1 MEKRTLPTSRKNVS
15 KGSQNGARRPCKIN
29 EKSDA
34 FFVLIFDSF
43 WGRLG
48 VVLGPIWGAK
58 IDSKSERE
66 FGKNRS
72 CFRSCGRMVPR
83 WLQDR
88 PKRALGGVLGRLGGS
103 LGPSLAGLGGLLGVL
118 RGSWAALGDSWSLL
132 ERSWRPVDI
141 YCSTLSIFIVFCI
154 EFYCGCLVLISI
166 IDVYCCCSLWM
177 CIVRFCV
184 Y

>member
-1 MEKRTLPTSRKNVS
+1 MWLLLRPWGLHFLSLGGHVGVIFRAFGGRFGRRLGLQSRAKVVREFDFFS
-15 KGSQNGARRPCKIN
+15 CVFRPC
-29 EKSDA
+29 
-34 FFVLIFDSF
+34 DS
-43 WGRLG
+43 L
-48 VVLGPIWGAK
+48 
-58 IDSKSERE
+58 
-66 FGKNRS
+66 
-72 CFRSCGRMVPR
+72 VPR

-88 PKRALGGVLGRLGGS
+88 FKRAPGGVLGRSWELLGPLWKVLGGFW
-103 LGPSLAGLGGLLGVL
+103 AVL

-154 EFYCGCLVLISI
+154 ELYCGCLVLISI

-177 CIVRFCV
+177 CIVRFGV